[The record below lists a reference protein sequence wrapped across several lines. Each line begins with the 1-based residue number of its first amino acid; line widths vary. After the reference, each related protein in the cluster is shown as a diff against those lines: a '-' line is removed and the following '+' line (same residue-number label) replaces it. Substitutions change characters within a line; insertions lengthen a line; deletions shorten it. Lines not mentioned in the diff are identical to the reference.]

1 MKETRSSQHTCGF
14 VRCGLMPTSPGIRQT
29 TMGLIPSV
37 YLVVM
42 YGDPILSYITSR
54 SDWYWVSSIQPPI
67 ECHVLSISS
76 CCQGHRLYILI
87 NCLFMGGSSQIAFSS
102 SHNTLIAMLSVN
114 LIANKYKNVINTLC

>member
-1 MKETRSSQHTCGF
+1 MFILLTGIYVLIWVTKCTFFPRMKEIRSSQHTCGF

-54 SDWYWVSSIQPPI
+54 SDWYWVSSIQPRT
-67 ECHVLSISS
+67 ECHVLSISLLLPRTQTVHS
-76 CCQGHRLYILI
+76 HQ
-87 NCLFMGGSSQIAFSS
+87 LFDHGRVQSVCSFFFS
-102 SHNTLIAMLSVN
+102 
-114 LIANKYKNVINTLC
+114 